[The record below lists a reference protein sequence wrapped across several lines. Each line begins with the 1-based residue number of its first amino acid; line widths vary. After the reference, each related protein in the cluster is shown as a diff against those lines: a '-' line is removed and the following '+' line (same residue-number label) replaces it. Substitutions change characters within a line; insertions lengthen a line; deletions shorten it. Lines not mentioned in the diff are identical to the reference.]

1 MSNKRLL
8 IDFDRV
14 VHKYTDGWK
23 DGTIYDVPVDG
34 AIDSIKKLQSQG
46 WQIVIFTTRS
56 KDGDS
61 RNYKIQDWL
70 ESYGFETLCHG
81 LIDYVD
87 NLPFSKSKIVIT
99 NTKIPAR
106 AIIDDR
112 AIRFTNW
119 RDILSYFI

>member
-14 VHKYTDGWK
+14 VHKYSRGWYT
-23 DGTIYDVPVDG
+23 GTIYDVPVDG
-34 AIDSIKKLQSQG
+34 AIEAIKKLQNQG
-46 WQIVIFTTRS
+46 WQIIIFTTRS
-56 KDGDS
+56 QLGDE
-61 RNYKIQDWL
+61 RNDRISIWL
-70 ESYGFETLCHG
+70 STHG
-81 LIDYVD
+81 IPNRVLAWIDNPD
-87 NLPFSKSKIVIT
+87 TIDRNQTIIT